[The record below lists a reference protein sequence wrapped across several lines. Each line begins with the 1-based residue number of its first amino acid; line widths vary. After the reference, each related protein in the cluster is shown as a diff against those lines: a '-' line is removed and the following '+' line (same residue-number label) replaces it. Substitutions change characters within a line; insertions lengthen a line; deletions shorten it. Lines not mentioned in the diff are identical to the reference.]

1 VNAIDVRGLCKHFG
15 SLTAVENL
23 SFSVAPSE
31 VFGLLGPNG
40 AGKTTTVRMLSGLL
54 APSAGDAAICGLDVR
69 NNSDSVRAKIGL
81 LTEQP
86 GLYERLTA
94 RENLEFFIR
103 LYEIPFSEAW
113 SRAQHYLMRFGLAG
127 REDEPCGQLSKG
139 MRQKLAIIRAI
150 VHDPPVIF
158 LDEPT
163 SGLDPEAAHNVRAV
177 IAELA
182 EEGRTI
188 VLCSHN
194 LSEVERLCKRVAII
208 RGKILASGSLRDLRR
223 EGLGLEVRLSEDAE
237 RWRQALASLP
247 FANHA
252 AAQGNYLRLVLD
264 TQEQVADVVAS
275 LVSKGARIYAV
286 AQRERP
292 LEEIYLELIRTS
304 DVGAG
309 ALES

>member
-1 VNAIDVRGLCKHFG
+1 
-15 SLTAVENL
+15 
-23 SFSVAPSE
+23 
-31 VFGLLGPNG
+31 
-40 AGKTTTVRMLSGLL
+40 
-54 APSAGDAAICGLDVR
+54 
-69 NNSDSVRAKIGL
+69 
-81 LTEQP
+81 
-86 GLYERLTA
+86 
-94 RENLEFFIR
+94 
-103 LYEIPFSEAW
+103 
-113 SRAQHYLMRFGLAG
+113 
-127 REDEPCGQLSKG
+127 
-139 MRQKLAIIRAI
+139 MRQKLAIIRAL
-150 VHDPPVIF
+150 VHDPAVIF

-163 SGLDPEAAHNVRAV
+163 SGLDPEAAHNVRAA

-237 RWRQALASLP
+237 RWRQAVASLP
-247 FANHA
+247 FANHTT
-252 AAQGNYLRLVLD
+252 AQGNYLRLVLD
-264 TQEQVADVVAS
+264 TQEQVADVVAT

-304 DVGAG
+304 DIGAG
-309 ALES
+309 ALEN